1 MYRHKYVLII
11 GLLSSLVV
19 IQGCWSSKEI
29 EDLSVY
35 AGLALDVGE
44 RTAMERDLESQG
56 AKYYKRDLVTAT
68 VQIVPIKSFERQ
80 EKSKEKQVLKY
91 SNLRLTGDSVF
102 EIMRQYS
109 TRRDRPVIGH
119 HLKVIV
125 VSTKLAQQQNMDQL
139 MDFVLRDNDIRPSCR
154 VFFSKGR
161 AYDTFL
167 SDQPEEVPSFRINSL
182 IQNSYRTNKVLQEV
196 NLTQLDGL
204 IHSKQSFL
212 LQNIVT
218 SNGQIEFAGAGII
231 KGDKGKWIGDLNQ
244 ENVESVSWVKGT
256 GQGGVIKSY
265 DWRNETISYE
275 IKSMKSK
282 TTVKLKGD
290 ALSFHVAIESTGRL
304 IENWDPEE
312 NPSEMAYL
320 ERAEKVFEE
329 RLKKMIDNLMWKM
342 QTKYKVDVAGF
353 GKHLSIKYPHKW
365 KEVKGNWDEVFS
377 QVPVTFDITFK
388 ITDFGSSTK

>member
-1 MYRHKYVLII
+1 MYRQKKMLIML
-11 GLLSSLVV
+11 LLSSLVV

-35 AGLALDVGE
+35 TGLALDVGE
-44 RTAMERDLESQG
+44 RVDIERDLESQG
-56 AKYYKRDLVTAT
+56 ANYFKKNLVTAT

-80 EKSKEKQVLKY
+80 EKSKEKQLLKY
-91 SNLRLTGDSVF
+91 SNLRLTGDSIF

-125 VSTKLAQQQNMDQL
+125 VSTKLAQQQHMDQL

-167 SDQPEEVPSFRINSL
+167 SDQPEEVPAFRINSMT
-182 IQNSYRTNKVLQEV
+182 QNSYRTNKVMKEV

-212 LQNIVT
+212 LQNIIS
-218 SNGQIEFAGAGII
+218 SNGEIEFSGAGII
-231 KGDKGKWIGDLNQ
+231 KGDKSKWIGDLNQ
-244 ENVESVSWVKGT
+244 ENVESLSWIQGS
-256 GQGGVIKSY
+256 GHGGVIKGY
-265 DWRNETISYE
+265 DWRNQTISYE

-282 TTVKLKGD
+282 MTAKLQGD
-290 ALSFHVAIESTGRL
+290 DLSFHISIESKGRL
-304 IENWDPEE
+304 IENWDINE
-312 NPSEMAYL
+312 NPSELTYL
-320 ERAEKVFEE
+320 EAAEMVFEQ
-329 RLKKMIDNLMWKM
+329 RLTKMINNLMWKM
-342 QTKYKVDVAGF
+342 QSKYKVDVAGF
-353 GKHLSIKYPHKW
+353 GKNLSIKYPQKW
-365 KEVKGNWDEVFS
+365 KKVKENWDEEFS
-377 QVPVTFDITFK
+377 RIPVTFEIKLT
-388 ITDFGSSTK
+388 ITDYGSSTK

>member
-1 MYRHKYVLII
+1 MYRQKKMLII
-11 GLLSSLVV
+11 LLLSSLVV

-44 RTAMERDLESQG
+44 RVDIERDLESQG
-56 AKYYKRDLVTAT
+56 AKYLKKNLVTAT

-80 EKSKEKQVLKY
+80 EKSKEKQLLKY
-91 SNLRLTGDSVF
+91 SNLRLTGDSIF

-125 VSTKLAQQQNMDQL
+125 VSTKLAQQQHMDQL

-154 VFFSKGR
+154 VFFSKGK

-167 SDQPEEVPSFRINSL
+167 IDQPEEVPAFRINSMT
-182 IQNSYRTNKVLQEV
+182 QNSYRTNKVMKEV

-212 LQNIVT
+212 LQNIVS
-218 SNGQIEFAGAGII
+218 SNGEIEFSGAGII
-231 KGDKGKWIGDLNQ
+231 KGDSSKWIGDLNQ
-244 ENVESVSWVKGT
+244 ENVESLSWIQGN
-256 GQGGVIKSY
+256 GHGGVIKSY
-265 DWRNETISYE
+265 DWRNQTISYE

-282 TTVKLKGD
+282 MTAKLKGD
-290 ALSFHVAIESTGRL
+290 DISFHVSIESKGRL
-304 IENWDPEE
+304 IENWDINE
-312 NPSEMAYL
+312 NPSELAYL
-320 ERAEKVFEE
+320 EAAEKIFEE
-329 RLKKMIDNLMWKM
+329 RLAKMLDSLMRKM
-342 QTKYKVDVAGF
+342 QSKYKVDVAGF
-353 GKHLSIKYPHKW
+353 GKNLSIQYPQKW
-365 KEVKGNWDEVFS
+365 KKIKGNWDEEFS
-377 QVPVTFDITFK
+377 RIPVTFEIKLT
-388 ITDFGSSTK
+388 ITDYGSSTK

>member
-1 MYRHKYVLII
+1 MYRHKFLLII
-11 GLLSSLVV
+11 VLLSSLVI

-44 RTAMERDLESQG
+44 RVATERDLESQG
-56 AKYYKRDLVTAT
+56 ANYYKKNVITAT
-68 VQIVPIKSFERQ
+68 VQIVPINSFGRK
-80 EKSKEKQVLKY
+80 EKSKEKQLLKY

-125 VSTKLAQQQNMDQL
+125 VSTKLAQRQNMDQL

-167 SDQPEEVPSFRINSL
+167 SDQPEVVPSFRINSMT
-182 IQNSYRTNKVLQEV
+182 QNSYRTNKVMPEV

-212 LQNIVT
+212 LQNIFT
-218 SNGQIEFAGAGII
+218 SKGEIKFAGAGII
-231 KGDKGKWIGDLNQ
+231 KGDTGKWIGDLNQ
-244 ENVESVSWVKGT
+244 ENVESISWVKGT
-256 GQGGVIKSY
+256 GKGGVIKSY
-265 DWRNETISYE
+265 DWRKETITYE

-282 TTVKLKGD
+282 TTVKLQGD
-290 ALSFHVAIESTGRL
+290 NLSFHVDIESNGRL
-304 IENWDPEE
+304 IENWDVEE

-320 ERAEKVFEE
+320 EAAEKVFEA
-329 RLKKMIDNLMWKM
+329 RLKKMIDNLMSKM
-342 QTKYKVDVAGF
+342 QAKYKVDVAGF

-377 QVPVTFDITFK
+377 QVPVTFDIKLK

>member
-1 MYRHKYVLII
+1 MYKQKKMLIML
-11 GLLSSLVV
+11 LLSSLIV

-35 AGLALDVGE
+35 TGLALDVGE
-44 RTAMERDLESQG
+44 RVEIERDLESQG
-56 AKYYKRDLVTAT
+56 ANYVKKNLVTAT

-80 EKSKEKQVLKY
+80 EKSKEKQLLKY
-91 SNLRLTGDSVF
+91 SNLRLTGDSIF

-125 VSTKLAQQQNMDQL
+125 VSTKLAQQQHMDQL

-167 SDQPEEVPSFRINSL
+167 SDQPEEVPAFRINSMA
-182 IQNSYRTNKVLQEV
+182 QNSYRTNKVMEEV

-218 SNGQIEFAGAGII
+218 SNGEIEFSGAGII
-231 KGDKGKWIGDLNQ
+231 KGDKSKWIGDLNQ
-244 ENVESVSWVKGT
+244 ENVESLSWIQGT
-256 GQGGVIKSY
+256 GHGGVLKSY
-265 DWRNETISYE
+265 DWRNQTISYE

-282 TTVKLKGD
+282 MTAKLQGD
-290 ALSFHVAIESTGRL
+290 DLSFHVSIESKGRL
-304 IENWDPEE
+304 IENWDINE
-312 NPSEMAYL
+312 NPSELAYL
-320 ERAEKVFEE
+320 EAAEKVFEQ
-329 RLKKMIDNLMWKM
+329 RLTKMINNLMWKM
-342 QTKYKVDVAGF
+342 QSKYKVDVAGF
-353 GKHLSIKYPHKW
+353 GKNLSIKYPQKW
-365 KEVKGNWDEVFS
+365 KKLKSNWDEEFS
-377 QVPVTFDITFK
+377 RIPVTFEIKLT
-388 ITDFGSSTK
+388 ITDYGSSTK